1 MENQPYLSVIIPA
14 YNEEKRIS
22 KTLLAVDEY
31 LRKQS
36 FDYEILAVSDGSKD
50 KTGEIVADF
59 QKTIKNLKLIDNKVN
74 HGKGWVVRQGM
85 LQASGQV
92 RLFMDADNATT
103 LDHFD
108 KMKPYF
114 EQGADVVIGSRD
126 AKDAKGAK
134 QAVSQPG
141 FKRLLGN
148 TGNILIQ
155 IFAVWG
161 IWDTQCGFK
170 AFSARAAE
178 AIFPRTKIDRWGFD
192 IEALALARKLKY
204 KIDIVPVYWI
214 NDPNSRVGLKGYLM
228 TFKELFQVWWWLVRD
243 AYKIKNW
250 PRLGGVIL
258 EEYIRFAQYKLRD
271 EGSPTNVGH

>member
-31 LRKQS
+31 LQKQS
-36 FDYEILAVSDGSKD
+36 FDYEILVVSDGSTD
-50 KTGEIVADF
+50 KTAEIITDF
-59 QKTIKNLKLIDNKVN
+59 QKNVKNLKLIDNKAN
-74 HGKGWVVRQGM
+74 HGKGWVTRQGM
-85 LQASGQV
+85 LQAQGLV

-114 EQGADVVIGSRD
+114 EQGANVVIGSRD

-134 QAVSQPG
+134 QAVAQAG

-148 TGNILIQ
+148 AGTVLIQ

-161 IWDTQCGFK
+161 VWDTQCGFK
-170 AFSARAAE
+170 AFSAKAAE
-178 AIFPRTKIDRWGFD
+178 DIFSKSKIDRWGFD
-192 IEALALARKLKY
+192 IEALALARRLKY
-204 KIDIVPVYWI
+204 KIDIIPVYWI
-214 NDPNSRVGLKGYLM
+214 NDPNSKVSLKGYLM
-228 TFKELFQVWWWLVRD
+228 TFKELFQVWWWLIRD
-243 AYKIKNW
+243 AYNLKSK
-250 PRLGGVIL
+250 
-258 EEYIRFAQYKLRD
+258 K
-271 EGSPTNVGH
+271 